1 MNAYEKMIMT
11 MRNESKRTN
20 TPKQI
25 YLGTM
30 TSADSCMVG
39 ENELE
44 ADELMIIDTL
54 DGELAKDDD
63 VILARISD
71 SLYVIFGKVVEI

>member
-11 MRNESKRTN
+11 MRNESKRSN
-20 TPKQI
+20 NPKQI

-30 TSADSCMVG
+30 TSADSCKVG
-39 ENELE
+39 SNELE
-44 ADELMIIDTL
+44 ADELMIVAESVGKL
-54 DGELAKDDD
+54 EADDD

-71 SLYVIFGKVVEI
+71 SLYVILGKVVAM

>member
-1 MNAYEKMIMT
+1 
-11 MRNESKRTN
+11 
-20 TPKQI
+20 
-25 YLGTM
+25 
-30 TSADSCMVG
+30 MVG
-39 ENELE
+39 SNELE

-54 DGELAKDDD
+54 DGELVKDDD